1 MISCAYLQDLNIGLM
16 ITPLKRKNFDELIPA
31 VPTSEQ
37 YQYYWGDGQS
47 VFRRVAI
54 SIASVIVFTLLYNR
68 IHENNPSSFTA
79 LAMFVCAALG
89 GLYWM
94 LEPVALASFRN
105 AKLRRFAHCGF
116 WQAEVLDVYVSQ
128 EVLARAEKVNSRGR
142 LDVSYDAESFLNIEL
157 GDETEFVTTL
167 RLPMKRELKRIKIQ
181 QTVYM
186 LLFSNDRR
194 FGQVSRQ
201 TSDAYIPQYNF
212 WVGDYPYLRRDTFV
226 DLTKYMVKRSQKITK

>member
-1 MISCAYLQDLNIGLM
+1 M

-37 YQYYWGDGQS
+37 YQYYSGNGQN

-54 SIASVIVFTLLYNR
+54 SIASVIIFTILYNR
-68 IHENNPSSFTA
+68 VHENNPSSFAA

-94 LEPVALASFRN
+94 LEPVVLASIRN
-105 AKLRRFAHCGF
+105 AKLRRFAYCGF

-128 EVLARAEKVNSRGR
+128 EVLAREEKVDSRGR
-142 LDVSYDAESFLNIEL
+142 MDVSYDAESFLNIEL
-157 GDETEFVTTL
+157 GDETDFVTTL
-167 RLPMKRELKRIKIQ
+167 RLPMRRELKRIRPE

-194 FGQVSRQ
+194 FGRVSRQ
-201 TSDAYIPQYNF
+201 TSDAYIPQYNL
-212 WVGDYPYLRRDTFV
+212 WVGDYPYLRRDAFI
-226 DLTKYMVKRSQKITK
+226 DLTKYMVKRSQRVAT

>member
-1 MISCAYLQDLNIGLM
+1 M

-31 VPTSEQ
+31 VPTYEQ
-37 YQYYWGDGQS
+37 YQYYSGNGQN

-54 SIASVIVFTLLYNR
+54 SIASVIIFTILYNR
-68 IHENNPSSFTA
+68 VHENNPSSFAA

-94 LEPVALASFRN
+94 LEPVVLASIRN
-105 AKLRRFAHCGF
+105 AKLRRFAYCGF

-128 EVLARAEKVNSRGR
+128 EVLAREEKVDSRGR
-142 LDVSYDAESFLNIEL
+142 MDVSYDAESFLNIEL
-157 GDETEFVTTL
+157 GDETDFVTTL
-167 RLPMKRELKRIKIQ
+167 RLPMRRELKRVRPE

-194 FGQVSRQ
+194 FGRVSRQ
-201 TSDAYIPQYNF
+201 TSDAYIPQYNL
-212 WVGDYPYLRRDTFV
+212 WIGDYPYLRRDAII
-226 DLTKYMVKRSQKITK
+226 DLTKYMVKRSQKVAR

>member
-1 MISCAYLQDLNIGLM
+1 M

-68 IHENNPSSFTA
+68 IHENNPSSFAA

-142 LDVSYDAESFLNIEL
+142 MDVSYDAESFLNIEL

>member
-1 MISCAYLQDLNIGLM
+1 M

-31 VPTSEQ
+31 VPTYEQ
-37 YQYYWGDGQS
+37 YQYYSGNGQN

-54 SIASVIVFTLLYNR
+54 SIASVIIFTILYNR
-68 IHENNPSSFTA
+68 VHENNPSSFAA

-94 LEPVALASFRN
+94 LEPVVLASIRN
-105 AKLRRFAHCGF
+105 AKLRRFAYCGF

-128 EVLARAEKVNSRGR
+128 EVLAREEKVDSRGR
-142 LDVSYDAESFLNIEL
+142 MDVSYDAESFLNIEL
-157 GDETEFVTTL
+157 GDETDFVTTL
-167 RLPMKRELKRIKIQ
+167 RLPMRRELKRVRPE

-194 FGQVSRQ
+194 FGRVSRQ
-201 TSDAYIPQYNF
+201 TSDAYIPQYNL
-212 WVGDYPYLRRDTFV
+212 WVGDYPYLRRDAFI
-226 DLTKYMVKRSQKITK
+226 DLTKYMVKRSQKVAR

>member
-1 MISCAYLQDLNIGLM
+1 M

-47 VFRRVAI
+47 VFRRIAI
-54 SIASVIVFTLLYNR
+54 SIACVIVFTILYNR
-68 IHENNPSSFTA
+68 VHENNPSSFAA
-79 LAMFVCAALG
+79 LIMFVCAALG

-94 LEPVALASFRN
+94 LEPIVLASVRN
-105 AKLRRFAHCGF
+105 AKLRRFAYCGF

-128 EVLARAEKVNSRGR
+128 EVLARAEKLDSRGR
-142 LDVSYDAESFLNIEL
+142 MDVSYDAESFLNIEL

-167 RLPMKRELKRIKIQ
+167 RLPMKRELKRIRPE
-181 QTVYM
+181 QTVFM

-194 FGQVSRQ
+194 FGRVSRI
-201 TSDAYIPQYNF
+201 TSDAYIPQYNL

-226 DLTKYMVKRSQKITK
+226 DLTKFMVKRSQKITN

>member
-1 MISCAYLQDLNIGLM
+1 M

-31 VPTSEQ
+31 VPTYEQ
-37 YQYYWGDGQS
+37 YQYYSGNGQN

-54 SIASVIVFTLLYNR
+54 SIASVIIFTILYNR
-68 IHENNPSSFTA
+68 VHENNPSSFAA

-94 LEPVALASFRN
+94 LEPVVLASIRN
-105 AKLRRFAHCGF
+105 AKLRRFAYCGF

-128 EVLARAEKVNSRGR
+128 EVLAREEKVDSRGR
-142 LDVSYDAESFLNIEL
+142 MDVSYDAESFLNIEL
-157 GDETEFVTTL
+157 GDETDFVTTL
-167 RLPMKRELKRIKIQ
+167 RLPMRRELKRVRPE

-194 FGQVSRQ
+194 FGRVSRQ
-201 TSDAYIPQYNF
+201 TSDAYIPQYNL
-212 WVGDYPYLRRDTFV
+212 WIGDYPYLRRDAFI
-226 DLTKYMVKRSQKITK
+226 DLTKYMVKRSQKVDR